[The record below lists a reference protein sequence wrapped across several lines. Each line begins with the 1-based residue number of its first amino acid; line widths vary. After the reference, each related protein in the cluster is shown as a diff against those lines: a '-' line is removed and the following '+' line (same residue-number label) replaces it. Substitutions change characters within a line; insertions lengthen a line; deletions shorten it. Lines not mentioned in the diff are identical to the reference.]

1 MFNITQATRDCLKK
15 FVEWGGLAGA
25 VFYLIEGEILNA
37 LLSAVIFGVIVVFVE
52 KYFNKIP

>member
-1 MFNITQATRDCLKK
+1 MNRITNQAKNCLKM

-37 LLSAVIFGVIVVFVE
+37 LFTAVIFGVFVVVVE